1 MAVFIKKM
9 LGLIGGIYVTPG
21 PFSIYRKKVFDTLGK
36 FRPAYNTE
44 DMEIAFRMQSNHYKI
59 NQCHDAY
66 VYTVAP
72 HSVRGLYK
80 QRLRW
85 IYGFLNN
92 TIDYRKILFN
102 PKYGNLSVFSIPAG
116 VFSIIAFLYVFAMLV
131 YNFLN
136 FMINKLIQVNTVGVN
151 LNFENLNY
159 DLFFINT
166 QSTALLIILTYFLI
180 ITSIVIGT
188 RMYKGRFSVS
198 VRIIYFIITYSLIAP
213 FWLLR
218 AVYNTIVKK
227 QPSWR

>member
-1 MAVFIKKM
+1 
-9 LGLIGGIYVTPG
+9 
-21 PFSIYRKKVFDTLGK
+21 
-36 FRPAYNTE
+36 
-44 DMEIAFRMQSNHYKI
+44 
-59 NQCHDAY
+59 
-66 VYTVAP
+66 
-72 HSVRGLYK
+72 
-80 QRLRW
+80 
-85 IYGFLNN
+85 
-92 TIDYRKILFN
+92 
-102 PKYGNLSVFSIPAG
+102 
-116 VFSIIAFLYVFAMLV
+116 
-131 YNFLN
+131 
-136 FMINKLIQVNTVGVN
+136 MINKLIQVNTVGVN